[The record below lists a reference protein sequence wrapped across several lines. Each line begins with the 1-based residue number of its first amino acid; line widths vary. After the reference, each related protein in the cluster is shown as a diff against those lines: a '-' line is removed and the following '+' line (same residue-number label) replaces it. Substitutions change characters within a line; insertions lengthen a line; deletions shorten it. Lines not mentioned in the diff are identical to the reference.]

1 MKNLIVSLLITQFAT
16 LNTSACLTRFTS
28 TVNIARIPKV
38 KILQALY
45 RNAQPFGVGKLH
57 YKPNHELSDDE
68 AIILI
73 ATSNNG
79 FVDYVYGRPI
89 KVQFLNVSDILC
101 TEDYNQYNGEN
112 LAETV
117 IEQLRKQ

>member
-1 MKNLIVSLLITQFAT
+1 M
-16 LNTSACLTRFTS
+16 
-28 TVNIARIPKV
+28 NIAGMPRV

-45 RNAQPFGVGKLH
+45 RNAQPFGLGKLH
-57 YKPNHELSDDE
+57 YKPNHELSDGE
-68 AIILI
+68 AITLI
-73 ATSNNG
+73 VTSNNG

-101 TEDYNQYNGEN
+101 TQDYNQYNGEN

-117 IEQLRKQ
+117 IEHLRKQ